1 MEFTPEPELV
11 TCRGAALSEN
21 NRQFSSDST
30 GLDSVDLARS
40 PGIIANGPSSSETQ
54 CQASILSRDIIA
66 TDTDIFPTT
75 GPSEESKTRLDSEST
90 RTEGFIS
97 YDEKLARL
105 MEKQISLLHHIDER
119 QASSQ
124 QPVPEYVNLMKEQIS
139 LLRRLEERQMGTD
152 LSQQPM
158 PEVPA
163 TSNSTWGALLRTTI
177 AETIQPKV
185 DRWRSGLDA
194 LLVFLGLF
202 SAIVTAFLVESLN
215 GLRQT
220 EAARTNELLAN
231 LTDIM
236 IALSGVD
243 TRNLEVVAPAQ
254 FQPVPIDV
262 RVNAYW
268 SLSLVLSLCVAALA
282 VTCRGFLHMIT
293 LSRHAKA
300 TDKLIDIRTRWKE
313 AEKVLGPVIE
323 SMPQLLVIPVLLFVV
338 GLVDSIF
345 SDILQLVVFPTP
357 IVVTTGLSFIFIT
370 GVVAFSGY
378 SLFDGSIRPHNS
390 PFQSKLAGIISS
402 RIIPVVQPWILQLQ
416 RKFAGSLLSLHA
428 QSNSNLSSSDSSFR
442 SHTEL
447 KTDEQVVVQY
457 HEIVQAIHDDDALDK
472 ASAALRSV
480 LGHERITFLE
490 PLRDE
495 ETLTLVHLLSPEASI
510 RANRTAAAALTGF
523 YRWADS
529 GNGDP
534 ASDRVMLALTQ
545 AARRSVVGA
554 SLAVL
559 WKSPFLE
566 AMVALQCTQ
575 YSDPGP
581 AHPPVIRILGSG
593 YSFIQ
598 HKAES
603 KHEVIT
609 LLLDIMWATLPRASD
624 SDRYY
629 TTRYTIIRLL
639 MEAKTAQSVIQAAC
653 EVLKIRH
660 YDSAE
665 GLMMVE
671 MISHIGLERMRD
683 GFGNHESLRGL
694 CVLSILKVK
703 QDAVFPRIHRT
714 TRFLVKALTGGSD
727 EQHPAQYGDYRA
739 ALEYLIETKLFS
751 SQSQGEGTVMGQDLP
766 IWELVQVLQWM
777 AQSPWGIQDFDID
790 SALET
795 IRAQPQ

>member
-1 MEFTPEPELV
+1 MSERRPLSMEFTPEAELV

-30 GLDSVDLARS
+30 GLDSVDPARS

-75 GPSEESKTRLDSEST
+75 GSSEESKTRLDSEST
-90 RTEGFIS
+90 RTEGFIG
-97 YDEKLARL
+97 YDGKLARL

-139 LLRRLEERQMGTD
+139 LLCRLEERQMATD

-163 TSNSTWGALLRTTI
+163 TK
-177 AETIQPKV
+177 TIQPKV

-345 SDILQLVVFPTP
+345 SDILQLVVLPAP
-357 IVVTTGLSFIFIT
+357 IVATTGLSFIFIT

-378 SLFDGSIRPHNS
+378 SLFDGSTRPHKS
-390 PFQSKLAGIISS
+390 PFQSKLAGVISAK
-402 RIIPVVQPWILQLQ
+402 ILPAVQPWILQLQ
-416 RKFAGSLLSLHA
+416 KKFAGSLLSLHA

-442 SHTEL
+442 SHTEQ

-457 HEIVQAIHDDDALDK
+457 HEIVQEIHDDDALDK

-510 RANRTAAAALTGF
+510 H
-523 YRWADS
+523 
-529 GNGDP
+529 P

-609 LLLDIMWATLPRASD
+609 LLLDIMWATYPGAFDAVGGFPAAIQLFRPDA
-624 SDRYY
+624 
-629 TTRYTIIRLL
+629 IRPIAVLQAL
-639 MEAKTAQSVIQAAC
+639 YIIQAAC

-671 MISHIGLERMRD
+671 MISHIGLERMRN
-683 GFGNHESLRGL
+683 GFGDHESLRGL

-714 TRFLVKALTGGSD
+714 TRFLVKALTSVLD
-727 EQHPAQYGDYRA
+727 EQHPAQCGDYRA

-777 AQSPWGIQDFDID
+777 AQSPWGIQDFNID

-795 IRAQPQ
+795 IRAQP

>member
-1 MEFTPEPELV
+1 MSERRPLSMEFTPEAELV

-30 GLDSVDLARS
+30 GLDQQNVKLRVVCGSARS

-75 GPSEESKTRLDSEST
+75 GSSEESKTRLDSEST
-90 RTEGFIS
+90 RTEG
-97 YDEKLARL
+97 YDGKLARL

-139 LLRRLEERQMGTD
+139 LLCRLEERQMATD

-345 SDILQLVVFPTP
+345 SDILLQLVVLPAP
-357 IVVTTGLSFIFIT
+357 IVYHWPLLHLHYRCCCLLGLL
-370 GVVAFSGY
+370 AFRRQY
-378 SLFDGSIRPHNS
+378 RPHKS
-390 PFQSKLAGIISS
+390 PFQSKLAGVISAK
-402 RIIPVVQPWILQLQ
+402 ILPAVQPWILQLQ
-416 RKFAGSLLSLHA
+416 K
-428 QSNSNLSSSDSSFR
+428 NSRDRCCRFMHSPTLISSSDSSFR
-442 SHTEL
+442 SHTEQ
-447 KTDEQVVVQY
+447 KRMS
-457 HEIVQAIHDDDALDK
+457 K
-472 ASAALRSV
+472 N
-480 LGHERITFLE
+480 
-490 PLRDE
+490 
-495 ETLTLVHLLSPEASI
+495 LTLVHLLSPEASI

-581 AHPPVIRILGSG
+581 AHPP
-593 YSFIQ
+593 
-598 HKAES
+598 
-603 KHEVIT
+603 HEVIT
-609 LLLDIMWATLPRASD
+609 LLLDIMWATYPGAFDAVGGFPAAIQLFRPE
-624 SDRYY
+624 RYP
-629 TTRYTIIRLL
+629 THCF
-639 MEAKTAQSVIQAAC
+639 IQAAC

-665 GLMMVE
+665 GLMMA
-671 MISHIGLERMRD
+671 SNAMRN
-683 GFGNHESLRGL
+683 GFGDHESLRGL

-714 TRFLVKALTGGSD
+714 TRFLVKALTSVLD
-727 EQHPAQYGDYRA
+727 EQHPAQCGDYRA

-751 SQSQGEGTVMGQDLP
+751 RPEP
-766 IWELVQVLQWM
+766 
-777 AQSPWGIQDFDID
+777 GIFNID

-795 IRAQPQ
+795 IRAQP